1 MTTENTDPGRI
12 RSAGARVY
20 GIRIRLPERDPL
32 ADIMEADTE
41 MYRWYATESERDAA
55 LAEMR
60 REHDYSRIGDVPRV
74 LYEKVERE
82 RPSGYTRAP
91 QTA

>member
-1 MTTENTDPGRI
+1 MTSENTDPGRI
-12 RSAGARVY
+12 RTAGNRVY

-32 ADIMEADTE
+32 TDILEADTE
-41 MYRWYATESERDAA
+41 MYRWYATEAERDAA

-60 REHDYSRIGDVPRV
+60 RKHEYSRVGDVPRF

-82 RPSGYTRAP
+82 RPATYTRAP
-91 QTA
+91 ETA